1 MLDQLARQIEALL
14 AAAEEPLSL
23 DRICELTGCGTE
35 SAEQAVE
42 RIERELGS
50 GGHGIIVAKLAGGY
64 RIVTDPELGSVVA
77 QLFEGKRRSR
87 LSRAALES
95 LAVVAY
101 RQPVTR
107 AQIEAVRG
115 VNSDSAVRTL
125 LERDLIRIT
134 GREEV
139 PGRPLLYG
147 TTDSFLEYF
156 GLSDLGHLP
165 RMDEIESLLSL
176 SAEDLDRAAGE
187 AAESG
192 DPFDSED

>member
-14 AAAEEPLSL
+14 AAAEDPLTL
-23 DRICELTGCGTE
+23 ERICEITGCGTE

-42 RIERELGS
+42 RIETELAA
-50 GGHGIIVAKLAGGY
+50 GGHGIIVARLAGGY
-64 RIVTDPELGSVVA
+64 RIVTDPDLGYVVA

-87 LSRAALES
+87 LSRASLES

-125 LERDLIRIT
+125 LERELIKIT

-147 TTDSFLEYF
+147 TTSLFLEYF
-156 GLSDLGHLP
+156 GLSDLEHLP

-176 SAEDLDRAAGE
+176 SAEDLE
-187 AAESG
+187 KAAEESEEL
-192 DPFDSED
+192 FDRS

>member
-14 AAAEEPLSL
+14 AAAEEPLTL
-23 DRICELTGCGTE
+23 DRICEITGCGTE

-42 RIERELGS
+42 RIEAELQS
-50 GGHGIIVAKLAGGY
+50 GGHAVIVARLAGGY
-64 RIVTDPELGSVVA
+64 RIVTDPELGYVVA
-77 QLFEGKRRSR
+77 QLFEGRRRSR

-125 LERDLIRIT
+125 LERELIRIT
-134 GREEV
+134 GRQEV

-147 TTDSFLEYF
+147 TTDLFLEYF
-156 GLSDLGHLP
+156 GLSDLEHLP
-165 RMDEIESLLSL
+165 RMDEIENLLTL

-187 AAESG
+187 
-192 DPFDSED
+192 SEDFFDRS

>member
-14 AAAEEPLSL
+14 AATEEPLTL
-23 DRICELTGCGTE
+23 DRICEITGCGTE
-35 SAEQAVE
+35 SAEQAIE
-42 RIERELGS
+42 RIESELEA
-50 GGHGIIVAKLAGGY
+50 GGHGVIVAKLAGGY
-64 RIVTDPELGSVVA
+64 RVVTDPDLGFVVA

-95 LAVVAY
+95 LAAVAY
-101 RQPVTR
+101 RQPVTK

-125 LERDLIRIT
+125 LERELVKII
-134 GREEV
+134 GRQEV

-147 TTDSFLEYF
+147 TTDLFLEYF
-156 GLSDLGHLP
+156 GLNDIEHLP

-176 SAEDLDRAAGE
+176 SAEDLE
-187 AAESG
+187 KAAEESEEL
-192 DPFDSED
+192 FDRT

>member
-14 AAAEEPLSL
+14 AAAEEPLTL
-23 DRICELTGCGTE
+23 GRICEITGCGTE

-42 RIERELGS
+42 RIESELEA
-50 GGHGIIVAKLAGGY
+50 GGHGVIVARLAGGF
-64 RIVTDPELGSVVA
+64 RIVTDPDLGHVVA
-77 QLFEGKRRSR
+77 QLFEGRRRSR

-125 LERDLIRIT
+125 LERELIKIT

-147 TTDSFLEYF
+147 TTSLFLEYF
-156 GLSDLGHLP
+156 GLSDLEHLP
-165 RMDEIESLLSL
+165 RMDEIESLLTL
-176 SAEDLDRAAGE
+176 SAEDLE
-187 AAESG
+187 KAAEE
-192 DPFDSED
+192 SEELLDRS

>member
-14 AAAEEPLSL
+14 AATEEPLTL
-23 DRICELTGCGTE
+23 DRICEITGCGTE
-35 SAEQAVE
+35 SAEQAIE
-42 RIERELGS
+42 RIESELEA
-50 GGHGIIVAKLAGGY
+50 GGHGVIVAKLAGGY
-64 RIVTDPELGSVVA
+64 RVVTDPDLGFVVA

-101 RQPVTR
+101 RQPVTK

-125 LERDLIRIT
+125 LERELVKII
-134 GREEV
+134 GRQEV

-147 TTDSFLEYF
+147 TTDLFLEYF
-156 GLSDLGHLP
+156 GLNDIEHLP

-176 SAEDLDRAAGE
+176 SAEDLE
-187 AAESG
+187 KAAEESEEL
-192 DPFDSED
+192 FDRT

>member
-14 AAAEEPLSL
+14 AAAEDPLTL
-23 DRICELTGCGTE
+23 ERICEITGCGTE

-42 RIERELGS
+42 RIEAELEA
-50 GGHGIIVAKLAGGY
+50 GGHGVIVARLAGGY
-64 RIVTDPELGSVVA
+64 RIVTDPDLGHVVA

-87 LSRAALES
+87 LSRASLES

-125 LERDLIRIT
+125 LERELIKIT

-147 TTDSFLEYF
+147 TTSLFLEYF
-156 GLSDLGHLP
+156 GLSDLEHLP

-176 SAEDLDRAAGE
+176 SAEDLE
-187 AAESG
+187 KAAEESEEL
-192 DPFDSED
+192 FDRS

>member
-14 AAAEEPLSL
+14 AAAEEPLTL
-23 DRICELTGCGTE
+23 ERICEVTGCGTE

-42 RIERELGS
+42 RIETELEA
-50 GGHGIIVAKLAGGY
+50 GGHGVIVARLAGGY
-64 RIVTDPELGSVVA
+64 RIVTDPDLGYVVA

-125 LERDLIRIT
+125 LERELIKIN

-147 TTDSFLEYF
+147 TTSLFLEYF
-156 GLSDLGHLP
+156 GLSNLEHLP

-176 SAEDLDRAAGE
+176 SAEDLE
-187 AAESG
+187 KAAEESEEL
-192 DPFDSED
+192 FDHS

>member
-1 MLDQLARQIEALL
+1 MLDQLAAQIEALL
-14 AAAEEPLSL
+14 AATEDPLSVE
-23 DRICELTGCGTE
+23 RICEITGCGTE
-35 SAEQAVE
+35 SARQAID
-42 RIERELGS
+42 RITTELKG
-50 GGHGIIVAKLAGGY
+50 GGHGIIVANLAGGY
-64 RIVTDPELGSVVA
+64 RIVTDPDLGHVVS
-77 QLFEGKRRSR
+77 QLFEGRRRSR

-125 LERDLIRIT
+125 MERELIRIT
-134 GREEV
+134 GRQEV

-147 TTDSFLEYF
+147 TTDLFLQYF
-156 GLSDLGHLP
+156 GLNSLEHLP

-176 SAEDLDRAAGE
+176 SAEDLEKAGTDFE
-187 AAESG
+187 
-192 DPFDSED
+192 EDLFER